1 MEPEPKQPKPLPS
14 TPLQSPV
21 VNLVPA
27 RSPAQ
32 VCPWENFLIGKKVS
46 PEKFLTTMAKGAI
59 TLPDDATRKRFVE
72 ALLAKPEHMTRFI
85 SLLQA
90 STASGD
96 TLRRIITEF
105 AEAAIRRLQL
115 IALPEPLDATAFGQS
130 VSSWLAGIPR
140 KPLAPPDL
148 NLLFLLLHFGS
159 LRQVLDHDTAFGLV
173 ASAVSKSGK
182 PSRKDARKTEPQ
194 TPLDVL
200 LAASP
205 ARPVLATLIA
215 HAKTTDKETVE
226 VKHRVEQQVEEIT
239 GLAAEVVRL
248 EATITGL
255 RTEITVLK
263 EQKDA
268 ADQKI
273 HELERQIVEIHDGYR
288 HKLDDL
294 RGKIRGILQGE
305 LTRWIETALDAA
317 RSDPPFTKAIEERL
331 EDALKLITKELKWLQ
346 PSA

>member
-14 TPLQSPV
+14 TPPQSAV
-21 VNLVPA
+21 VNVASTL
-27 RSPAQ
+27 SPAQ
-32 VCPWENFLIGKKVS
+32 VCPWENFLTGKKVS
-46 PEKFLTTMAKGAI
+46 PEKFLATMAKGAI
-59 TLPDDATRKRFVE
+59 TLPDDTTRLRFVE
-72 ALLAKPEHMTRFI
+72 ALLAKPERMTRFI
-85 SLLQA
+85 PLLQA

-96 TLRRIITEF
+96 TLRRIIADF

-115 IALPEPLDATAFGQS
+115 IALPEPLNATAFGQS
-130 VSSWLAGIPR
+130 VSSWLAGMPT
-140 KPLAPPDL
+140 KPLAPADL

-182 PSRKDARKTEPQ
+182 PSRKHASKPEPQ

-205 ARPVLATLIA
+205 VRPVLATLIA
-215 HAKTTDKETVE
+215 HAKTTDKGTTEL
-226 VKHRVEQQVEEIT
+226 KHLIEQQIKEIAGLT
-239 GLAAEVVRL
+239 AEVARLDSTITELRNELAA
-248 EATITGL
+248 
-255 RTEITVLK
+255 LK

-273 HELERQIVEIHDGYR
+273 HELENQIVELHDGYR
-288 HKLDDL
+288 HKLDAL
-294 RGKIRGILQGE
+294 RGRIRGVLQGE

-331 EDALKLITKELKWLQ
+331 DDALKLITKEIKWLQ

>member
-14 TPLQSPV
+14 TLPQSPV
-21 VNLVPA
+21 VNAALSL
-27 RSPAQ
+27 SPAQ
-32 VCPWENFLIGKKVS
+32 VCPWENFLIGKKVL
-46 PEKFLTTMAKGAI
+46 PEKFLATMAKGAI
-59 TLPDDATRKRFVE
+59 TLPDDATRQRFVE

-85 SLLQA
+85 PLLQA
-90 STASGD
+90 STAGGD
-96 TLRRIITEF
+96 TLRRIIADF

-115 IALPEPLDATAFGQS
+115 IALPEPLEATTFGQS
-130 VSSWLAGIPR
+130 VSSWLAGISR

-182 PSRKDARKTEPQ
+182 PSRKHARTHEPQ

-215 HAKTTDKETVE
+215 HAKTTDKETAE
-226 VKHRVEQQVEEIT
+226 LKHLIEQQVKEIA
-239 GLAAEVVRL
+239 GLAAEAARL
-248 EATITGL
+248 QATITEL
-255 RTEITVLK
+255 RNEITALR
-263 EQKDA
+263 EQKVA

-273 HELERQIVEIHDGYR
+273 HEFEQQIVELHDGYR
-288 HKLDDL
+288 HKLDAL
-294 RGKIRGILQGE
+294 RGRIRGVLQGE

-331 EDALKLITKELKWLQ
+331 EDALKLITKEIKWLQ
-346 PSA
+346 PLA